1 MLPRYVPRLKR
12 LLIVD
17 GRLPSSSLSRSCN
30 TINFVKPPISGK
42 ISPVNS
48 LLFAMKYFKF
58 FSLYKLP
65 GRELL
70 KKLLSILNSSG
81 EREMNVVEY

>member
-1 MLPRYVPRLKR
+1 
-12 LLIVD
+12 
-17 GRLPSSSLSRSCN
+17 
-30 TINFVKPPISGK
+30 
-42 ISPVNS
+42 VNS

>member
-1 MLPRYVPRLKR
+1 MLPKYVPKLKR
-12 LLIVD
+12 VPVVD
-17 GRLPSSSLSRSCN
+17 GRIPCNLLSRSCN
-30 TINFVKPPISGK
+30 TVNFVKSPISGK

-70 KKLLSILNSSG
+70 KLLLSILNSSG
-81 EREMNVVEY
+81 GRES

>member
-1 MLPRYVPRLKR
+1 MPTRHVPKLKR
-12 LLIVD
+12 VLVSD
-17 GRLPSSSLSRSCN
+17 GRIPCNLLSRSCN
-30 TINFVKPPISGK
+30 TLNCVKSPISGN

-70 KKLLSILNSSG
+70 KLLLSMLNSSG
-81 EREMNVVEY
+81 GRES